1 MKQNLYNSWWKTW
14 RGRIILPLLE
24 YEIVTQDNCQE
35 ESMATSIDDKD
46 WKIVGMNMR
55 YLPVIACIFLT
66 RSSGWFVLFHSGGTP
81 KTSVVPNCSRAIAF
95 QKDIHVVRASP
106 AS

>member
-1 MKQNLYNSWWKTW
+1 
-14 RGRIILPLLE
+14 
-24 YEIVTQDNCQE
+24 
-35 ESMATSIDDKD
+35 MATSVDDKD
-46 WKIVGMNMR
+46 WEIVGMNMR
-55 YLPVIACIFLT
+55 YIPVIACIFLT

-81 KTSVVPNCSRAIAF
+81 KTRVVPNCSRAIAF